1 MLATKSLLKNN
12 ILLHP
17 LFIHTSYGDSS
28 VNDWSSKCNI
38 PVKSCWSPFH
48 SRHTLPIHYRNLK
61 SHQSSFPHFPCHCCI
76 EFVDFPPWP
85 SDSIPTT
92 APINSIIVAPSHCD
106 EPILD
111 GIFLSD
117 FFTVNSWTMDENGR
131 ECHHLAIVHSMLISF
146 FFISDIPI

>member
-1 MLATKSLLKNN
+1 MVIVQWMIDHRNVIFL
-12 ILLHP
+12 
-17 LFIHTSYGDSS
+17 
-28 VNDWSSKCNI
+28 
-38 PVKSCWSPFH
+38 VKSCWSPFH

-76 EFVDFPPWP
+76 EFVDFFPWP

-146 FFISDIPI
+146 FSYQTFLYNNEPDCRHKIRVRR